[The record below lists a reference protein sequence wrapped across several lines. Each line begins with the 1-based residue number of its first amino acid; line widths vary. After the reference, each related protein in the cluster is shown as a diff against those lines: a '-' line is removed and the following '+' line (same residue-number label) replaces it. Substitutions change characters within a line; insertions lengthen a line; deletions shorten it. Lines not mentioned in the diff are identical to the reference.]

1 MKENNILFAT
11 TTKQSSD
18 SCDMN
23 KKQSEDECILP
34 EISSGS
40 SEPVNT
46 KQQAVWDK
54 RATLALLALYEAN
67 IENIDHPKKKTKIWS
82 KISMGLLEHGI
93 EVSFILIYNV
103 HISKVFRISPIR
115 WNKFNCELD

>member
-1 MKENNILFAT
+1 
-11 TTKQSSD
+11 
-18 SCDMN
+18 MN
-23 KKQSEDECILP
+23 KKQSEDECIFP
-34 EISSGS
+34 EIFSGS

-93 EVSFILIYNV
+93 EVMDDFLGKKGNVTAAGYCRILYHQKWV
-103 HISKVFRISPIR
+103 
-115 WNKFNCELD
+115 